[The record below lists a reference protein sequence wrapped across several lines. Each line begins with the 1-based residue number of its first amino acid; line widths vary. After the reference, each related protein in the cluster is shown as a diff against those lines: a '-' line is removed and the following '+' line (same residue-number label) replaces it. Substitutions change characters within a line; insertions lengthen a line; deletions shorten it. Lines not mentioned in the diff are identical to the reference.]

1 MLKVF
6 YEDQDVIVVKKPV
19 GTESQAVHSF
29 APDMVSEIKKHIHRL
44 STENGE
50 KIIVGTDDFTGN
62 YNAKL
67 LVELYKN
74 YNVRAYAI
82 NSLGVSYDDMKL
94 ARGGSIS
101 PR

>member
-50 KIIVGTDDFTGN
+50 KTGGRLCGS
-62 YNAKL
+62 YPQAGQACG
-67 LVELYKN
+67 
-74 YNVRAYAI
+74 RDH
-82 NSLGVSYDDMKL
+82 GVCQE
-94 ARGGSIS
+94 
-101 PR
+101 